1 MRIERPITKKELQ
14 DVPDDIIALAQ
25 LFNHKII
32 VDQYGTYRFKQNKL
46 VNHILDDCLFYT
58 PVGDPDC
65 THGPRYRG
73 KLDLNELWVDFH
85 NRKFD
90 VWEMAQFYMGI
101 GYSISGFC
109 DVFSKKAHE
118 LSLEDAEPETYNE
131 EKDYDESED
140 LITYMIRKG

>member
-1 MRIERPITKKELQ
+1 MRIERAITAKELQ
-14 DVPDDIIALAQ
+14 NIPDDIIALAK
-25 LFNHKII
+25 LFNHSII

-58 PVGDPDC
+58 PVGDPDVC
-65 THGPRYRG
+65 KGPRYRG
-73 KLDLNELWVDFH
+73 KLDLNELWVDFYK
-85 NRKFD
+85 RKFD